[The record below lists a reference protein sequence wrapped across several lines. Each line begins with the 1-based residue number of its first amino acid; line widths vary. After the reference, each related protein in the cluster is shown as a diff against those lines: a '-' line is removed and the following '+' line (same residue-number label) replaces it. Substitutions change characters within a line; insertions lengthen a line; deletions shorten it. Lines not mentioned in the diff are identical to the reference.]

1 MIALLV
7 LIIALL
13 VDPALAALYE
23 HADGASPA
31 AEAEAQAAGAIAAAA
46 AAATAQVE
54 DTSRRALATMRD
66 AGRTSNTPAI
76 AVARRGFCA
85 PTVDGDNGDCDAG
98 HRGSW
103 LAAPS
108 GVTTIGDCAA
118 LCGGCPRC
126 NYVSFSADANVV
138 VGTTSAIWMRYA
150 RTLAQRISRWRLRG
164 SQSHPAWTAART
176 VLLLQ
181 ARVAA
186 AQDGGVGGGVRSG
199 RGPTQ
204 LPPRHA
210 ASPAC
215 VGPLGVEESAT
226 REQATPA
233 ARGRPRRKR
242 LRLSPTA
249 RLPAVLVLA
258 APTYRTRG
266 LSAIAPGSA
275 SATCRTSAGRLP
287 TASTT

>member
-1 MIALLV
+1 MAPHPPPRPRRRLRVRSRPLLP
-7 LIIALL
+7 LPPHKWRIR
-13 VDPALAALYE
+13 PGE
-23 HADGASPA
+23 HWPPCVTRGAPPTPRPSPSPA
-31 AEAEAQAAGAIAAAA
+31 AASAHRLWMATTAIATPATGAHGWRRPRASRPSATALPCAAAA
-46 AAATAQVE
+46 RGAT
-54 DTSRRALATMRD
+54 TSPSRRT
-66 AGRTSNTPAI
+66 RTI
-76 AVARRGFCA
+76 
-85 PTVDGDNGDCDAG
+85 
-98 HRGSW
+98 
-103 LAAPS
+103 
-108 GVTTIGDCAA
+108 
-118 LCGGCPRC
+118 
-126 NYVSFSADANVV
+126 V

-150 RTLAQRISRWRLRG
+150 RTLAQRISRWRSRG